1 MRVFSLPE
9 LMALTRAQLFAFIAM
24 LTEIIANPNT
34 SAEDRA
40 LANTLLQAVRLAL
53 SRKQPS
59 P

>member
-9 LMALTRAQLFAFIAM
+9 LMALTRAQLFALIAM

-40 LANTLLQAVRLAL
+40 TTTAMLQSLRFAL
-53 SRKQPS
+53 SRKPPS